1 MDFIKKY
8 DLHLKIFVIIITIIQ
23 PFILLSTQGI
33 KESISSYW
41 ETPLQP
47 LFIFVNATTSYYLF
61 SIPKWRVSSVFLLL
75 LTAFSVTQF
84 KLIHNIFALTF
95 FICCFISLLSVKRF
109 RYYGLLYFLSIPLL
123 FIFNF
128 LWFEIFATIIIV
140 SYHFHTIIYKQYLDM
155 KREKS
160 SQKK

>member
-8 DLHLKIFVIIITIIQ
+8 DLQLKIFVIIITILQ
-23 PFILLSTQGI
+23 PFLLILTQGL

-47 LFIFVNATTSYYLF
+47 LFIFINATTSYYLF
-61 SIPKWRVSSVFLLL
+61 STPKWRTPSVFLLL

-84 KLIHNIFALTF
+84 KLIHNVFAGCF
-95 FICCFISLLSVKRF
+95 FLSCLISLLLVKRF
-109 RYYGLLYFLSIPLL
+109 IYYGLLLIISIPLL
-123 FIFNF
+123 FVFDF
-128 LWFEIFATIIIV
+128 LWFEIYATIIIV
-140 SYHFHTIIYKQYLDM
+140 SYHLHTIIYKQYLDY

-160 SQKK
+160 NIK

>member
-8 DLHLKIFVIIITIIQ
+8 DLQLKLFVIIITILQ
-23 PFILLSTQGI
+23 PFILILTQGF

-61 SIPKWRVSSVFLLL
+61 SIPKWRTSSIFLLL

-84 KLIHNIFALTF
+84 KLVHNIFAACF
-95 FICCFISLLSVKRF
+95 FIACLISLLSVKRF
-109 RYYGLLYFLSIPLL
+109 RYYGYILIITVPLL
-123 FIFNF
+123 FLFNF
-128 LWFEIFATIIIV
+128 LWFEIIAMILIV
-140 SYHFHTIIYKQYLDM
+140 SYHLHTIIYKQYLDYI
-155 KREKS
+155 REKRNHL
-160 SQKK
+160 

>member
-8 DLHLKIFVIIITIIQ
+8 DLHLKIIVIIITIIQ
-23 PFILLSTQGI
+23 PFILLSTQGVR
-33 KESISSYW
+33 ESISSYW

-61 SIPKWRVSSVFLLL
+61 SVPKWRFSSIFLLL

-84 KLIHNIFALTF
+84 KLIHNIFAILF
-95 FICCFISLLSVKRF
+95 FISCFISLLSVKRF
-109 RYYGLLYFLSIPLL
+109 RYYGILYIISLPLL
-123 FIFNF
+123 FLLNF
-128 LWFEIFATIIIV
+128 LWFEIYATIIIV
-140 SYHFHTIIYKQYLDM
+140 SYHLHTIIYKQYLDY

-160 SQKK
+160 LR